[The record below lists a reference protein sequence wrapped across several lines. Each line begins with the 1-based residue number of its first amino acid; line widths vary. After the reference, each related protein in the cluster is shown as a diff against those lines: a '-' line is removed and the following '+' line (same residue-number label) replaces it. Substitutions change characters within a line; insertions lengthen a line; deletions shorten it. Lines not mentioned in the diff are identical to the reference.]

1 MDVRM
6 MRFAAI
12 AALGIALVAAACGT
26 TQPTDATKPAAH
38 SAAKREQ
45 AASVKPATFATE
57 ASTICSSMALFSQ
70 KLVGSTGKVSDRQV
84 GRLVQ
89 RSRADLGRLVKLA
102 PPPGK
107 ASAFRLMLEN
117 YRLMLT
123 GLAAAKASDDESVLS
138 DLAATVV
145 AGTRGSRAARR
156 AGLNACAFFP
166 EIRQPSR
173 DPGPIIAATRA
184 LLVRGA
190 RVIKTDCSDQDSCR
204 IEFSSAG
211 PTRSRLRAAVKIL
224 RAKGWS
230 HLRTGHSPV
239 GSSWA
244 TAYRND
250 LAVEIEILG
259 ERRPPHCVHAPTGMY
274 GCTDAI
280 WIHRQQ
286 VPSVLTGG

>member
-6 MRFAAI
+6 KRFAAI
-12 AALGIALVAAACGT
+12 AALAIAPVAAACGT
-26 TQPTDATKPAAH
+26 TQPTDATKP
-38 SAAKREQ
+38 SAKRDQ
-45 AASVKPATFATE
+45 AGSVKPASFSSE
-57 ASTICSSMALFSQ
+57 ASSICSSMALFS
-70 KLVGSTGKVSDRQV
+70 KKFVGRAGKVNDRQLGELVDRWRADV
-84 GRLVQ
+84 GRLT
-89 RSRADLGRLVKLA
+89 KLT

-107 ASAFRLMLEN
+107 ASVFRIMLEN

-138 DLAATVV
+138 DLTATFVT
-145 AGTRGSRAARR
+145 GTRGSRAARR
-156 AGLNACAFFP
+156 AGLSACAFFP
-166 EIRQPSR
+166 KIRQPAR
-173 DPGPIIAATRA
+173 DREPIVAAARA

-204 IEFSSAG
+204 IEFSGAG
-211 PTRSRLRAAVKIL
+211 STRSRLHAAVKIL
-224 RAKGWS
+224 RAKGWL
-230 HLRTGHSPV
+230 HVRTGHSPV
-239 GSSWA
+239 ESSWA

-259 ERRPPHCVHAPTGMY
+259 ERRPPHCGHAPTGMY